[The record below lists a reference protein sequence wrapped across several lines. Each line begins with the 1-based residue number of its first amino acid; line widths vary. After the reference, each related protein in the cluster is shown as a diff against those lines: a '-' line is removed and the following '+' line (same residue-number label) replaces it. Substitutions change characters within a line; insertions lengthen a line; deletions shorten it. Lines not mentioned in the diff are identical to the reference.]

1 MNSKEMGMRIKQ
13 CRKMQ
18 NITQEVLAEKI
29 DISAHYMY
37 EVERGIKS
45 VSVPILADLAETM
58 NTSTDYLIFGE
69 QGTYNLEIRKD
80 ELYEVTKSL
89 SPAVRDDI
97 ARILQI
103 ILPYLIKKGI

>member
-13 CRKMQ
+13 CRKTQ
-18 NITQEVLAEKI
+18 NMTQEVLAEKI
-29 DISAHYMY
+29 DISAHYLY
-37 EVERGIKS
+37 EVERGMKS
-45 VSVPILADLAETM
+45 VSVSILADLAETL
-58 NTSTDYLIFGE
+58 NTSTDYLILGE